1 MIYRMSI
8 REQITQK
15 RPGIKSNTI
24 DSYLTYLN
32 KLYTLTGGEGKAP
45 IDTAWLKDT
54 SKVTGALSNY
64 KSTTKKNFYNA
75 IVVVLGATGAG
86 AELITA
92 YGGKRDREHQ
102 HYEDQVKSHKKT
114 DRQEKNWVEMDEI
127 DAILKRYKR
136 RANEIYKKKHANP
149 TKDFSVLQEYITLLT
164 YRNIPMRNDV
174 ANMRVVTPLEYK
186 HISPATRE
194 EHNYLVGSAR
204 VPFHFQINE
213 YKTKKSFGKKKID
226 IPKVLN
232 REIRKWLR
240 VNKSGYFLTNSS
252 RTEPIS
258 ANGITKLLTKIFLEH
273 TGKKVSTSLIRHI
286 YLSAKYKDTVK
297 TDKAKEKDAHNF
309 GHSLSQQKDYIKE

>member
-1 MIYRMSI
+1 MSI
-8 REQITQK
+8 REQIIQK
-15 RPGIKSNTI
+15 RPGIKSNTV
-24 DSYLTYLN
+24 DSYLTYIN

-45 IDTAWLKDT
+45 ASTAWLKDASKIT
-54 SKVTGALSNY
+54 SALSSY

-75 IVVVLGATGAG
+75 VVVVLTAFG
-86 AELITA
+86 AEPELVSA
-92 YGGKRDREHQ
+92 YSNKRDGEHQ
-102 HYEDQVKSHKKT
+102 KYEQLVKSHRKT
-114 DRQEKNWVEMDEI
+114 DRQEKNWVELEEI
-127 DAILKRYKR
+127 DKILKWYKGR
-136 RANEIYKKKHANP
+136 VSEIYRKNKLKTRDYA
-149 TKDFSVLQEYITLLT
+149 TLQEYIILLT

-174 ANMRVVTPLEYK
+174 ANMKVVTPAEYK
-186 HISPATRE
+186 KLPAATKE
-194 EHNYLVGSAR
+194 ERNYLVGSAR